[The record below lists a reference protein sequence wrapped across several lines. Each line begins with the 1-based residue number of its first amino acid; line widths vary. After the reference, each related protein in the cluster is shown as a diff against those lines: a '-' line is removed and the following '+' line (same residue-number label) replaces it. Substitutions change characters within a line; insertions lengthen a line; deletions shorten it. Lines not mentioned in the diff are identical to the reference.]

1 VSVTTDGPTSQADE
15 AAVAATCIGA
25 QPGMT
30 AGPGYTLTTD
40 LPITTGSNKRELG
53 IEVDHLETSGTPT
66 AIFQLGS
73 ARNWAASIATYA
85 PEVPPPPT
93 PTVTDVIPG
102 SGQVGDQVTISGTDL
117 TGATG
122 VTFDATASTT
132 FNVDSNTSIT
142 ATVPTGAESGKV
154 CVTTPGGTGCSA
166 NDFTVTAPVV
176 PSRVGAI
183 GAVSNTTGATLNTLS
198 LQVGADGVPVG
209 DTVMMAV
216 SAQGVVDI
224 TNVADTE
231 GNTYHVDV
239 ARPYGGTAACTS
251 AIVSARLSTALS
263 AGDTISVTVSSGK
276 AWGFSAD
283 RWTGISGGVDA
294 MGSADSGS
302 TTGSAV
308 AVSTTSATSAA
319 PEAVIGVACIAAQ
332 PGFTVGSGY
341 ALSRDLLMTYKETRR
356 EMGAEYAVVSAVGT
370 QTATLQLDA
379 ARNWSAVVAT
389 YA

>member
-40 LPITTGSNKRELG
+40 LPIATASNKRELG
-53 IEVDHLETSGTPT
+53 IEVDHLETSGAPT

-73 ARNWAASIATYA
+73 ARNWAASIATYPA
-85 PEVPPPPT
+85 EPPPPPT
-93 PTVTDVIPG
+93 PTVTDVTPG

-117 TGATG
+117 TGATV
-122 VTFDATASTT
+122 VTFNATAATA

-142 ATVPTGAESGKV
+142 ATVPTGANTGKV
-154 CVTTPGGTGCSA
+154 CVTTPGGTGCTV

-183 GAVSNTTGATLNTLS
+183 GATSNTTGATLNTLS

-209 DTVMMAV
+209 DTVVMAI

-224 TNVADTE
+224 TNVADAE

-276 AWGFSAD
+276 SWGFSAD

-294 MGSADSGS
+294 TGSADSGS

-308 AVSTTSATSAA
+308 AVSTTAATSAA
-319 PEAVIGVACIAAQ
+319 HEGVIGVTCIAAQ
-332 PGFTVGSGY
+332 PGFAVGSGY

-356 EMGAEYAVVSAVGT
+356 EMGVEYAVVSAVGI

-379 ARNWSAVVAT
+379 SRNWSAVVAT